1 LTPCLITLVHL
12 SQGGR
17 VLSVEDWAE
26 IRRLHRAEG
35 MPVKAI
41 VRLTGISRNTVRVAL
56 ASDGPPKYQRKPAGS
71 IVDVVE
77 PRIREL
83 LAAYP
88 TMPAT
93 VIADRIGWD
102 RGLTVL
108 KDRVRELRPVYLP
121 PDPASR
127 TTYAAGELA
136 QCDLWFPPIT
146 LPVGSGQVRTAAR
159 LPVLTMAS
167 GYSRWLSA
175 VLIPSR
181 QAEDLFAGWWQ
192 LVDGLGAVPRTL
204 VWDGEGAVGRWRS
217 GKPEL
222 TRDCQAFRGT
232 LGVKV
237 VICKPADPEAK
248 GLLERAHDYLE
259 RSFLPGRQF
268 TGPADFNAQLG
279 GWLTVANSRPKRV
292 LGCSP
297 ADRITADKA
306 AMLSLPPVP
315 PVTGWRSSARLA
327 RDYYIRLDSNDYSV
341 HPAVI
346 GRRIEITADLHRVR
360 VFCDGRIV
368 ADHDRAWARHQTIT
382 DPLHLAAA
390 TALRQHRAVVLRPVT
405 EPEVEQRALA
415 DYDTMF
421 GLSGASR

>member
-1 LTPCLITLVHL
+1 M
-12 SQGGR
+12 
-17 VLSVEDWAE
+17 LSVEDWAE

-35 MPVKAI
+35 LPIKVIARTLG
-41 VRLTGISRNTVRVAL
+41 VSRNTVRAAV
-56 ASDGPPKYQRKPAGS
+56 ASDGPPKYERPAKAS
-71 IVDVVE
+71 VADAFE

-83 LAAYP
+83 LKAYP
-88 TMPAT
+88 SMPAT
-93 VIADRIGWD
+93 TIGDRIGWPYSI
-102 RGLTVL
+102 RTLSG
-108 KDRVRELRPVYLP
+108 RVAELRPLYLP

-127 TTYAAGELA
+127 TAYAAGELA
-136 QCDLWFPPIT
+136 QCDFWFPDIT
-146 LPVGSGQVRTAAR
+146 LPAGFGQVRTAKR

-175 VLIPSR
+175 VLVPSR

-192 LVDGLGAVPRTL
+192 LIDGLGAVPRCL
-204 VWDGEGAVGRWRS
+204 VWDGEGAVGRWRA
-217 GKPEL
+217 GRPEL

-237 VICKPADPEAK
+237 IICKPADPEAK

-268 TGPADFNAQLG
+268 SDPADFNAQLG
-279 GWLTVANSRPKRV
+279 EWLQMANGRVKRV

-297 ADRITADKA
+297 ADRVTADKA

-327 RDYYIRLDSNDYSV
+327 RDYYVRLDSNDYSV

-346 GRRIEITADLHRVR
+346 GRRIEITADLQRVR
-360 VFCDGRIV
+360 VHCDGRVV
-368 ADHDRAWARHQTIT
+368 ADHDRVWARHQTIT
-382 DPLHLAAA
+382 DPVHLAAA
-390 TALRQHRAVVLRPVT
+390 TALRQHRAVVLAPVT

-421 GLSGASR
+421 GLSSGAAR